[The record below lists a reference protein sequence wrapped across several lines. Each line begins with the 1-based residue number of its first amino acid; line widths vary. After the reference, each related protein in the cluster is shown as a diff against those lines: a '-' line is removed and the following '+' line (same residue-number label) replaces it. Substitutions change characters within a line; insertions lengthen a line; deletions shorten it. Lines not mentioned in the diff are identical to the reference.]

1 MLERL
6 LEFGANNKFFNIEL
20 LGELEKSCC
29 SDSKTEVINFD
40 KAKEK
45 ISEAATLH
53 QPKSV
58 DALKILP
65 QLNRLDFIELKGFEM
80 FIKHSNPKHCGDQQV
95 NDQIEKFGLAEKIRD
110 SLFVLSL
117 LIRLKEFKCTNIEI
131 QQYQKTKKYYLVVVD
146 IDLYE
151 NPIKDRLITLD
162 FLSENIATLK
172 NTILEKLNQV
182 VDDIPC
188 SSLENLEKP
197 KLLSCKKIDK
207 YYQDLVGL

>member
-6 LEFGANNKFFNIEL
+6 LDFGTSYQFFNIEL
-20 LGELEKSCC
+20 LGQLEKSCC
-29 SDSKTEVINFD
+29 PDTKTEVINFD
-40 KAKEK
+40 KAKER
-45 ISEAATLH
+45 ISETTALH

-65 QLNRLDFIELKGFEM
+65 QLNRIDFIELKGFKM
-80 FIKHSNPKHCGDQQV
+80 FIKHSNPNHGTGQQV
-95 NDQIEKFGLAEKIRD
+95 SNQIEKFGLAEKITD

-117 LIRLKEFKCTNIEI
+117 LIRMKQFKCTKIES
-131 QQYQKTKKYYLVVVD
+131 QQYQQAKKYYLVVVD

-172 NTILEKLNQV
+172 NNILEKLNQV

-207 YYQDLVGL
+207 YYEDLVGP